1 MDIESFTTINEVTY
15 RAVLMLIQGIT
26 LIVGLAS
33 AMFMFIAI
41 VCAACD
47 RLGVRQ
53 FAHRQLK
60 SATEARAN
68 EPIQVPA
75 SIDGALD
82 RSCSEREARGLGHLT
97 GAVK

>member
-15 RAVLMLIQGIT
+15 RAILMLIQGIT

-33 AMFMFIAI
+33 VMFTFLAI

-47 RLGVRQ
+47 CLAVRP

-60 SATEARAN
+60 TATEARAN
-68 EPIQVPA
+68 EPIRVPA

-82 RSCSEREARGLGHLT
+82 RSCLT
-97 GAVK
+97 DVRR